1 MFFGR
6 PYWAMDMLPQG
17 IKGSF
22 NKMNLAISNP
32 NDRGLVKSKEVNQG
46 EVPMQLT
53 NTRPSFQSKLAN
65 GITVCTEHFSPSHL
79 MVTVGVVVKCGS
91 RSETHEN
98 SGVAHFLEH
107 IHFKG
112 TQKRSRQ
119 QLELEVE
126 SNGAHMNA
134 YTSREQTTFYID
146 CFKDKVD
153 WAVEFLGDI
162 ISNSKFTED
171 AVENERDTILAEFDH
186 VEANVQE
193 FMMDNVHQTAYR
205 YNSLGLPILGKKE
218 NIEHK
223 ITGEMVRDFRNT
235 HY

>member
-1 MFFGR
+1 
-6 PYWAMDMLPQG
+6 
-17 IKGSF
+17 
-22 NKMNLAISNP
+22 MNLAISNP
-32 NDRGLVKSKEVNQG
+32 NDRGLVKSKEINNF
-46 EVPMQLT
+46 EVPTQLT
-53 NTRPSFQSKLAN
+53 VTRPSFQSKIAN
-65 GITVCTEHFSPSHL
+65 GITVLTEHYPASHL
-79 MVTVGVVVKCGS
+79 MVTVGVVIKVGS
-91 RSETHEN
+91 RSETHDN

-134 YTSREQTTFYID
+134 YTSREYTTFYID

-162 ISNSKFTED
+162 ISNSKFTQESVD
-171 AVENERDTILAEFDH
+171 NERETILAEFDH

-193 FMMDNVHQTAYR
+193 FIMDNVH
-205 YNSLGLPILGKKE
+205 
-218 NIEHK
+218 
-223 ITGEMVRDFRNT
+223 
-235 HY
+235 